1 MNKVKMNTFD
11 DILKHYIFKP
21 DIFWPDD
28 TVFHRRNREKLVK
41 ARTQVKELDDDTLK
55 ARLKQDL
62 EKRYEE
68 ERKTLYVISC
78 GSSGC
83 HFLGEMLSS
92 IGNFDLIKEVY
103 YPPELLRLCR
113 EGDLSEKERMM
124 LFDLVSYFPSKG
136 VKKNKPDV
144 VPVNIMH
151 LRPDTPTRFV
161 KEMGGHHLILLM
173 RNPFDI
179 AYSRTFRKDDY
190 RTEVDPSA
198 SDMDYL
204 KKQINNV
211 KRFYQLASQEK
222 NVFDDV
228 VRYEDLVRDP
238 YSAVHDLLF
247 AAKDKFPEAWGNKV
261 GLAGVKKY
269 VGDEKSINYNA
280 NKEKVIDLHASSLL
294 KEELLELCEKVGF
307 SCPVYIEN
315 SVRN

>member
-1 MNKVKMNTFD
+1 MNTFD

-21 DIFWPDD
+21 DTFWPDD
-28 TVFHRRNREKLVK
+28 IVFHRRNREKLVK
-41 ARTQVKELDDDTLK
+41 ARAQVNELDDDTLL
-55 ARLKQDL
+55 AHLKKGL

-103 YPPELLRLCR
+103 YPPELLKLCR
-113 EGDLSEKERMM
+113 EGEFSKKERMM
-124 LFDLVSYFPSKG
+124 LFDMVSYFPSRGIKS
-136 VKKNKPDV
+136 NRYDV

-161 KEMGGHHLILLM
+161 KEMGGHHIILLM

-190 RTEVDPSA
+190 RAEVDPSA
-198 SDMDYL
+198 SDMGYL
-204 KKQINNV
+204 KKQIDNV
-211 KRFYQLASQEK
+211 KRFYRLASQEK

-247 AAKDKFPEAWGNKV
+247 VAKRKFPEAWKDKA
-261 GLAGVKKY
+261 GLLSVKNH

-280 NKEKVIDLHASSLL
+280 KEKKVLNSEFSIVMNEKLSDVSDSL
-294 KEELLELCEKVGF
+294 GF
-307 SCPVYIEN
+307 SIPPYIA
-315 SVRN
+315 

>member
-1 MNKVKMNTFD
+1 MNTFD
-11 DILKHYIFKP
+11 DILKCYIFKP
-21 DIFWPDD
+21 ETFWPDD
-28 TVFHRRNREKLVK
+28 TVFHRRNRDKLVK
-41 ARTQVKELDDDTLK
+41 ARAQVKDLDDDTLK
-55 ARLKQDL
+55 ARLKEDL
-62 EKRYEE
+62 EKRYEK

-113 EGDLSEKERMM
+113 ESELSEKERMM
-124 LFDLVSYFPSKG
+124 LFDLVSYFPSRG

-161 KEMGGHHLILLM
+161 KEMGGHHIILLM

-190 RTEVDPSA
+190 RAEADPSA
-198 SDMDYL
+198 SDKDYL
-204 KKQINNV
+204 SKQINNV
-211 KRFYQLASQEK
+211 KRFYRLASQDH
-222 NVFDDV
+222 NVFDDI

-238 YSAVHDLLF
+238 YAAVHDLLF
-247 AAKDKFPEAWGNKV
+247 VAKEKFPEGWRDKD
-261 GLAGVKKY
+261 GLKSVKSKASS
-269 VGDEKSINYNA
+269 DKSINYNSKPKKYVGA
-280 NKEKVIDLHASSLL
+280 EFSH
-294 KEELLELCEKVGF
+294 LLEKRL
-307 SCPVYIEN
+307 
-315 SVRN
+315 SVLSGSLGYFVPEYLSR

>member
-1 MNKVKMNTFD
+1 MNKVKKNTFD

-21 DIFWPDD
+21 DTFWPDD

-41 ARTQVKELDDDTLK
+41 ARAQVNELDDDTLQ
-55 ARLKQDL
+55 ARLKEDL
-62 EKRYEE
+62 DKRYEE

-92 IGNFDLIKEVY
+92 IGSFDLIKEVY

-124 LFDLVSYFPSKG
+124 LFDLVSYFPSRG

-151 LRPDTPTRFV
+151 LRPDTPTKFV

-211 KRFYQLASQEK
+211 KRFYRLASEEQ

-228 VRYEDLVRDP
+228 VRYEVLVREP
-238 YSAVHDLLF
+238 YSSVHDLLF
-247 AAKDKFPEAWGNKV
+247 AAKDIFPEAWGDKA
-261 GLAGVKKY
+261 GLAGVKSY
-269 VGDEKSINYNA
+269 VGDENSINYNS
-280 NKEKVIDLHASSLL
+280 KEK
-294 KEELLELCEKVGF
+294 KVLNPDFSVVMYERLGDVSEGLGF
-307 SCPVYIEN
+307 SVPQYIA
-315 SVRN
+315 